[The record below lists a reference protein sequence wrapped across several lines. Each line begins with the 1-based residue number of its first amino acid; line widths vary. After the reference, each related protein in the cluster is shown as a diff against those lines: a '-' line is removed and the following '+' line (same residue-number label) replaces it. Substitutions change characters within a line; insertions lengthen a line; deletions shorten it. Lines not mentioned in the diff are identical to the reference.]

1 MKQFEIVKLA
11 KKIRFISYY
20 DYEETLNSED
30 LTLLTAGDYDGQA
43 HSFMSS

>member
-20 DYEETLNSED
+20 DETLNSED